1 MSDSRFPRVRRPGC
15 AVESHGGG
23 AAAVNRRLAASSVTP
38 ILPISALPASL
49 RRLVLAAL
57 NVTGIGSR
65 SSRRMIRRLAVVLA
79 GVAAI
84 AAAAPAVAQA
94 HPLGN
99 FTVNRYSL
107 VVVGKDSVK
116 VTFVLDEAEI
126 PTFQALGGSPT
137 HGAAQA
143 WAEAHV
149 ATFAQKLR
157 LTVGGRQVSLVPDAG
172 RVTATLRKGQGGLD
186 CMRVTVP
193 LTGRIAGGGPF
204 TATFSDDTFGNRV
217 GWKEIVMRAAPG
229 AVLTRSS
236 ASTHDVSDMLRHYPS
251 GMLST
256 PLDITSASFGYR
268 YGSGTSVSVGAP
280 QGQGGE
286 SVAISG
292 GAFTDLVTH
301 RDLGLG
307 FVLVALVIAM
317 FWGAVH
323 ALSPGHG
330 KSIVAAYLVGS
341 RGTAR
346 HAAFLGLTVTVTHTA
361 SIFALGIVTLYLS
374 DYILPETLYP
384 WLSVISGLVVVG
396 MGGSILIR
404 RARRLRAT
412 QQHHHHHD
420 HDHAHAHGHD
430 HDHDHPHHHGPGG
443 HTHEPPAAIT
453 VRSML
458 ALGISGGILPC
469 PSALVVILGA
479 IAVHRVAFGLVLV
492 VAFSFGLAATLTG
505 VGMLVV
511 YARRLVDRVPSSG
524 RLVQAAPT
532 FSAAVIT
539 ILGVGLTVQALGTFP
554 GGVPLIG

>member
-1 MSDSRFPRVRRPGC
+1 
-15 AVESHGGG
+15 
-23 AAAVNRRLAASSVTP
+23 
-38 ILPISALPASL
+38 
-49 RRLVLAAL
+49 
-57 NVTGIGSR
+57 
-65 SSRRMIRRLAVVLA
+65 MIRRLAAVLA
-79 GVAAI
+79 GVAVL

-107 VVVGKDSVK
+107 VELGKGSVK

-126 PTFQALGGSPT
+126 PTFQALGGQPT
-137 HGAAQA
+137 AERARA
-143 WAEAHV
+143 WADAH
-149 ATFAQKLR
+149 AAAFARKLH
-157 LTVGGRQVSLVPDAG
+157 LTVDGQEVTLVPDMGA
-172 RVTATLRKGQGGLD
+172 VTATLRIGQGGLH

-193 LTGRIAGGGPF
+193 LSARISGAGPF
-204 TATFSDDTFGNRV
+204 TATFTDDTFGDRV
-217 GWKEIVMRAAPG
+217 GWKEIVMRAEPG
-229 AVLTRSS
+229 AVLTQSS
-236 ASTHDVSDMLRHYPS
+236 AATHDVSDMLRHYPS

-256 PLDITSASFGYR
+256 PLDVRTATFGYR

-280 QGQGGE
+280 HGSGGE
-286 SVAISG
+286 SVAVSG

-307 FVLVALVIAM
+307 FILAAVAIAM

-374 DYILPETLYP
+374 QYILPETLYP
-384 WLSVISGLVVVG
+384 WLSVVSGLVVVG
-396 MGGSILIR
+396 MGGSVLIR
-404 RARRLRAT
+404 RARRLRAS
-412 QQHHHHHD
+412 QHQHHHHD
-420 HDHAHAHGHD
+420 HAHDHDHDHDHGHD
-430 HDHDHPHHHGPGG
+430 HDHDHVHHHGPGG

-469 PSALVVILGA
+469 PSALVVMLGA
-479 IAVHRVAFGLVLV
+479 IAVHRVAFGLLLV
-492 VAFSFGLAATLTG
+492 VAFSVGLAATLTS
-505 VGMLVV
+505 VGLIVV

-524 RLVQAAPT
+524 RLVQVAPT

-539 ILGVGLTVQALGTFP
+539 LLGVGLTVQALGTFP
-554 GGVPLIG
+554 GGVPLIR

>member
-1 MSDSRFPRVRRPGC
+1 
-15 AVESHGGG
+15 
-23 AAAVNRRLAASSVTP
+23 
-38 ILPISALPASL
+38 
-49 RRLVLAAL
+49 
-57 NVTGIGSR
+57 
-65 SSRRMIRRLAVVLA
+65 MIRRLAVLLA
-79 GVAAI
+79 GVAVL
-84 AAAAPAVAQA
+84 AAAAPAVAEA

-107 VVVGKDSVK
+107 VELGKGSVN

-126 PTFQALGGSPT
+126 PTFQALGGQPT
-137 HGAAQA
+137 RERAQA
-143 WAEAHV
+143 WAAARV
-149 ATFAQKLR
+149 ATFAQRLH
-157 LTVGGRQVSLVPDAG
+157 LTVDGRDVPLVPDPG
-172 RVTATLRKGQGGLD
+172 PVTATLRKGQGGLD

-193 LTGRIAGGGPF
+193 LSGRIAGGGPF
-204 TATFSDDTFGNRV
+204 TATFEDDTFGDRV

-229 AVLTRSS
+229 AVLTQSS
-236 ASTHDVSDMLRHYPS
+236 ASTHDVSQMLRHYPS

-256 PLDITSASFGYR
+256 PLDVRTATFGYR

-280 QGQGGE
+280 HGSGGE

-301 RDLGLG
+301 RDLGIG
-307 FVLVALVIAM
+307 FILAAIAIAM
-317 FWGAVH
+317 FWGSVH

-361 SIFALGIVTLYLS
+361 SIFVLGIVTLYLS
-374 DYILPETLYP
+374 SYILPETLYP
-384 WLSVISGLVVVG
+384 WLSVVSGLVVVA
-396 MGGSILIR
+396 MGATILVR
-404 RARRLRAT
+404 RARRLRPA
-412 QQHHHHHD
+412 HDHHHHD
-420 HDHAHAHGHD
+420 HAHEDDHGHD
-430 HDHDHPHHHGPGG
+430 GHEHHHHHGPGG

-469 PSALVVILGA
+469 PSALVVMLGA
-479 IAVHRVAFGLVLV
+479 IAVHRVAFGLLLV

-505 VGMLVV
+505 VGLLVV

-532 FSAAVIT
+532 FSAGVIT
-539 ILGVGLTVQALGTFP
+539 LLGVGLTVQALGTFP
-554 GGVPLIG
+554 GGVPLLG

>member
-1 MSDSRFPRVRRPGC
+1 
-15 AVESHGGG
+15 
-23 AAAVNRRLAASSVTP
+23 
-38 ILPISALPASL
+38 
-49 RRLVLAAL
+49 
-57 NVTGIGSR
+57 
-65 SSRRMIRRLAVVLA
+65 MIRRLAAVLA
-79 GVAAI
+79 GVAVL
-84 AAAAPAVAQA
+84 AAAAPGVAQA

-107 VVVGKDSVK
+107 IEVGKGSVK

-126 PTFQALGGSPT
+126 PTFQALGGNPT
-137 HGAAQA
+137 PEAARA

-149 ATFAQKLR
+149 ATFARKLHLR
-157 LTVGGRQVSLVPDAG
+157 LGGSDVPLAPDTAH
-172 RVTATLRKGQGGLD
+172 VTATLRKGQGGLH
-186 CMRVTVP
+186 CLRVTVP
-193 LTGRIAGGGPF
+193 LSARIPGAGPF
-204 TATFSDDTFGNRV
+204 TATFEDDTFGDRV
-217 GWKEIVMRAAPG
+217 GWKEIVMRALPG
-229 AVLTRSS
+229 AVLTQSS
-236 ASTHDVSDMLRHYPS
+236 AATHDVSDMLRHYPS

-256 PLDITSASFGYR
+256 PLDVRSATFGYR

-280 QGQGGE
+280 QGSGGE
-286 SVAISG
+286 SVAVSG

-307 FVLVALVIAM
+307 FILAAVAIAM

-341 RGTAR
+341 RGTGR

-361 SIFALGIVTLYLS
+361 SIFVLGIVTLYLS
-374 DYILPETLYP
+374 NYILPETLYP

-396 MGGSILIR
+396 MGGSILVR
-404 RARRLRAT
+404 RARRLRASRREH
-412 QQHHHHHD
+412 HHHHHD
-420 HDHAHAHGHD
+420 HDHNHGHD
-430 HDHDHPHHHGPGG
+430 HDHGHHHHHGPGG

-469 PSALVVILGA
+469 PSALVVMLGA
-479 IAVHRVAFGLVLV
+479 IAVHRVAFGLLLV
-492 VAFSFGLAATLTG
+492 VAFSIGLAATLTS
-505 VGMLVV
+505 VGLIVV

-539 ILGVGLTVQALGTFP
+539 LLGVGLTVQALGTFP
-554 GGVPLIG
+554 GGFPLTG

>member
-1 MSDSRFPRVRRPGC
+1 
-15 AVESHGGG
+15 
-23 AAAVNRRLAASSVTP
+23 
-38 ILPISALPASL
+38 
-49 RRLVLAAL
+49 
-57 NVTGIGSR
+57 
-65 SSRRMIRRLAVVLA
+65 MIRRLAAVLA
-79 GVAAI
+79 GVAVL

-107 VVVGKDSVK
+107 VELGKGSVK

-137 HGAAQA
+137 PEAARA

-149 ATFAQKLR
+149 ATFTGKLH
-157 LTVGGRQVSLVPDAG
+157 LSLNGSDVPLVPDTAH
-172 RVTATLRKGQGGLD
+172 VTATLRKGQGGLH
-186 CMRVTVP
+186 CMRVTLP
-193 LTGRIAGGGPF
+193 LSARITGAGPF
-204 TATFSDDTFGNRV
+204 TATFEDDTFGNRV
-217 GWKEIVMRAAPG
+217 GWKEIVIRALPG
-229 AVLTRSS
+229 AVLTQSS
-236 ASTHDVSDMLRHYPS
+236 AATHDVSDMLRHYPS

-256 PLDITSASFGYR
+256 PLDVRTATFGYR
-268 YGSGTSVSVGAP
+268 YGSGASVSVGAP
-280 QGQGGE
+280 QGSGSE
-286 SVAISG
+286 SVAVSG

-301 RDLGLG
+301 RHLGLG
-307 FVLVALVIAM
+307 FILAAIGIAM

-341 RGTAR
+341 RGTGR

-361 SIFALGIVTLYLS
+361 SIFVLGIVTLYLS
-374 DYILPETLYP
+374 NYILPETLYP

-404 RARRLRAT
+404 RARRLQASHAE
-412 QQHHHHHD
+412 HHHHND
-420 HDHAHAHGHD
+420 HDHGHD
-430 HDHDHPHHHGPGG
+430 HGHHHHHGPGG
-443 HTHEPPAAIT
+443 HTHEPPPAIT

-469 PSALVVILGA
+469 PSALVVMLGA
-479 IAVHRVAFGLVLV
+479 IAVHRVAFGLLLV
-492 VAFSFGLAATLTG
+492 VAFSIGLAATLTS
-505 VGMLVV
+505 VGLIVV

-539 ILGVGLTVQALGTFP
+539 LLGVGLTVQAIGTFP

>member
-1 MSDSRFPRVRRPGC
+1 
-15 AVESHGGG
+15 
-23 AAAVNRRLAASSVTP
+23 
-38 ILPISALPASL
+38 
-49 RRLVLAAL
+49 
-57 NVTGIGSR
+57 
-65 SSRRMIRRLAVVLA
+65 MIRRLAVVLA
-79 GVAAI
+79 GAAVI

-107 VVVGKDSVK
+107 VVVGKGSVK

-126 PTFQALGGSPT
+126 PTFQALGGRPT
-137 HGAAQA
+137 AQAARA
-143 WAEAHV
+143 WAEARL
-149 ATFAQKLR
+149 ATFSGRLH
-157 LTVGGRQVSLVPDAG
+157 LTVDGRPVRLMPDP
-172 RVTATLRKGQGGLD
+172 RHVTATVRKGQGGLD

-193 LTGRIAGGGPF
+193 LTARIPGAGPF
-204 TATFSDDTFGNRV
+204 TATFSDDTFGDRV

-256 PLDITSASFGYR
+256 PLDVRSASFGYR
-268 YGSGTSVSVGAP
+268 YGAGTSVSVGAP
-280 QGQGGE
+280 QGHGGE
-286 SVAISG
+286 SVAVSG

-301 RDLGLG
+301 RDLGIG
-307 FVLVALVIAM
+307 FLLVALAIAM

-374 DYILPETLYP
+374 GYILPETLYP
-384 WLSVISGLVVVG
+384 WLSAISGLVVAG
-396 MGGSILIR
+396 MGGSILVR
-404 RARRLRAT
+404 RARRLRASR
-412 QQHHHHHD
+412 HHHHRHHGHEHGHHRD
-420 HDHAHAHGHD
+420 QGHDHAD
-430 HDHDHPHHHGPGG
+430 HHHDGRGG
-443 HTHEPPAAIT
+443 HSHEPPGAIT

-469 PSALVVILGA
+469 PSALVVMLGA
-479 IAVHRVAFGLVLV
+479 IAVHRVVFGLVLV
-492 VAFSFGLAATLTG
+492 LAFSVGLAATLTS
-505 VGMLVV
+505 VGLLVV

-539 ILGVGLTVQALGTFP
+539 LLGVALTVQALGTFP
-554 GGVPLIG
+554 GGFPLTG

>member
-1 MSDSRFPRVRRPGC
+1 
-15 AVESHGGG
+15 
-23 AAAVNRRLAASSVTP
+23 
-38 ILPISALPASL
+38 
-49 RRLVLAAL
+49 
-57 NVTGIGSR
+57 
-65 SSRRMIRRLAVVLA
+65 
-79 GVAAI
+79 
-84 AAAAPAVAQA
+84 
-94 HPLGN
+94 
-99 FTVNRYSL
+99 
-107 VVVGKDSVK
+107 
-116 VTFVLDEAEI
+116 
-126 PTFQALGGSPT
+126 
-137 HGAAQA
+137 
-143 WAEAHV
+143 
-149 ATFAQKLR
+149 
-157 LTVGGRQVSLVPDAG
+157 
-172 RVTATLRKGQGGLD
+172 
-186 CMRVTVP
+186 
-193 LTGRIAGGGPF
+193 
-204 TATFSDDTFGNRV
+204 
-217 GWKEIVMRAAPG
+217 
-229 AVLTRSS
+229 
-236 ASTHDVSDMLRHYPS
+236 
-251 GMLST
+251 
-256 PLDITSASFGYR
+256 
-268 YGSGTSVSVGAP
+268 
-280 QGQGGE
+280 
-286 SVAISG
+286 
-292 GAFTDLVTH
+292 
-301 RDLGLG
+301 
-307 FVLVALVIAM
+307 VIAM

-396 MGGSILIR
+396 MGGSILVR

-469 PSALVVILGA
+469 PSALVVMLGA

-539 ILGVGLTVQALGTFP
+539 ILGVALTAQALGTFP

>member
-1 MSDSRFPRVRRPGC
+1 
-15 AVESHGGG
+15 
-23 AAAVNRRLAASSVTP
+23 
-38 ILPISALPASL
+38 
-49 RRLVLAAL
+49 
-57 NVTGIGSR
+57 
-65 SSRRMIRRLAVVLA
+65 MIRRLAAVLA
-79 GVAAI
+79 GVAVL
-84 AAAAPAVAQA
+84 AAAMPAVAEA

-107 VVVGKDSVK
+107 VELGKGSVK

-137 HGAAQA
+137 PERARA

-149 ATFAQKLR
+149 ATFAHRLH
-157 LTVGGRQVSLVPDAG
+157 LTVNGDPAALVPDTAA
-172 RVTATLRKGQGGLD
+172 VTATLRAGQGGLH

-193 LTGRIAGGGPF
+193 LSGRISGAGPF
-204 TATFSDDTFGNRV
+204 TATFEDDTFGDRV
-217 GWKEIVMRAAPG
+217 GWKEIVMRPLPG
-229 AVLTRSS
+229 AVLTQSS
-236 ASTHDVSDMLRHYPS
+236 AATHDVSDMLRHYPS

-256 PLDITSASFGYR
+256 PLDVRTATFGYR

-280 QGQGGE
+280 HGSGGE
-286 SVAISG
+286 SVAVSG

-307 FVLVALVIAM
+307 FILAAIAIAM

-361 SIFALGIVTLYLS
+361 SIFALGIITLYLS
-374 DYILPETLYP
+374 SYILPETLYP
-384 WLSVISGLVVVG
+384 WLSVVSGLVVVG
-396 MGGSILIR
+396 MGGSILVR
-404 RARRLRAT
+404 RARRLRAS
-412 QQHHHHHD
+412 QHHHH
-420 HDHAHAHGHD
+420 HGHD
-430 HDHDHPHHHGPGG
+430 HDHSHDHAHEHDRGAHHHHGPGG

-469 PSALVVILGA
+469 PSALVVMLGA
-479 IAVHRVAFGLVLV
+479 IAVHRVAFGLLLV
-492 VAFSFGLAATLTG
+492 VAFSIGLAATLTS
-505 VGMLVV
+505 VGLLVV

-532 FSAAVIT
+532 FSAGVIT
-539 ILGVGLTVQALGTFP
+539 LLGVGLTVQALGTFP

>member
-1 MSDSRFPRVRRPGC
+1 
-15 AVESHGGG
+15 
-23 AAAVNRRLAASSVTP
+23 
-38 ILPISALPASL
+38 
-49 RRLVLAAL
+49 
-57 NVTGIGSR
+57 
-65 SSRRMIRRLAVVLA
+65 MIRRLAAVLA
-79 GVAAI
+79 GVAAL

-107 VVVGKDSVK
+107 VELGKGSVK

-126 PTFQALGGSPT
+126 PTFQALGGQPT
-137 HGAAQA
+137 AERARA
-143 WAEAHV
+143 WADAHA
-149 ATFAQKLR
+149 ATFARKLH
-157 LTVGGRQVSLVPDAG
+157 LTVDGQEVTVVPDMDA
-172 RVTATLRKGQGGLD
+172 VTATLRVGQGGLH

-193 LTGRIAGGGPF
+193 LSARISGAGPF
-204 TATFSDDTFGNRV
+204 TATFTDDTFGDRV
-217 GWKEIVMRAAPG
+217 GWKEIVMRAEPG
-229 AVLTRSS
+229 AVLTQSS
-236 ASTHDVSDMLRHYPS
+236 AATHDVSDMLRHYPS

-256 PLDITSASFGYR
+256 PLDVRTATFGYR

-280 QGQGGE
+280 HGSGGE
-286 SVAISG
+286 SVAVSG

-307 FVLVALVIAM
+307 FILAAVAIAM

-361 SIFALGIVTLYLS
+361 SIFVLGIVTLYLS
-374 DYILPETLYP
+374 QYILPETLYP
-384 WLSVISGLVVVG
+384 WLSVVSGLVVVG

-404 RARRLRAT
+404 RARRLRAS
-412 QQHHHHHD
+412 QHHHHHHD
-420 HDHAHAHGHD
+420 HAHDHDHGHD
-430 HDHDHPHHHGPGG
+430 HLHHHGPVG

-469 PSALVVILGA
+469 PSALVVMLGA
-479 IAVHRVAFGLVLV
+479 IAVHRVAFGLLLV
-492 VAFSFGLAATLTG
+492 VAFSIGLAATLTS
-505 VGMLVV
+505 VGLIVV
-511 YARRLVDRVPSSG
+511 YVRRLVDRVPSSG
-524 RLVQAAPT
+524 RLVQVAPT

-539 ILGVGLTVQALGTFP
+539 LLGVGLTVQALGTFP
-554 GGVPLIG
+554 GGVPLIR

>member
-1 MSDSRFPRVRRPGC
+1 
-15 AVESHGGG
+15 
-23 AAAVNRRLAASSVTP
+23 
-38 ILPISALPASL
+38 
-49 RRLVLAAL
+49 
-57 NVTGIGSR
+57 
-65 SSRRMIRRLAVVLA
+65 MIRRLAAVLA
-79 GVAAI
+79 GVAVL

-107 VVVGKDSVK
+107 VELGKGSVN

-126 PTFQALGGSPT
+126 PTFQALGGQPT
-137 HGAAQA
+137 AERARA
-143 WAEAHV
+143 WADAH
-149 ATFAQKLR
+149 AAAFARKLH
-157 LTVGGRQVSLVPDAG
+157 LTVDGQEVRLVPDMGA
-172 RVTATLRKGQGGLD
+172 VTATLRVGQGGLH

-193 LTGRIAGGGPF
+193 LSARISGAGPF
-204 TATFSDDTFGNRV
+204 TATFTDDTFGDRV
-217 GWKEIVMRAAPG
+217 GWKEIVMRAEPG
-229 AVLTRSS
+229 AVLTQSS
-236 ASTHDVSDMLRHYPS
+236 AATHDVSDMLRHYPS

-256 PLDITSASFGYR
+256 PLDVRTATFGYR

-280 QGQGGE
+280 HGSGGE
-286 SVAISG
+286 SVAVSG

-301 RDLGLG
+301 RDLGFG
-307 FVLVALVIAM
+307 FILAAVAIAM

-361 SIFALGIVTLYLS
+361 SIFVLGIVTLYLS
-374 DYILPETLYP
+374 QYILPETLYP
-384 WLSVISGLVVVG
+384 WLSVVSGLVVVG
-396 MGGSILIR
+396 MGGSILLR
-404 RARRLRAT
+404 RARRLRAS
-412 QQHHHHHD
+412 QHHHHHHD
-420 HDHAHAHGHD
+420 HAHD
-430 HDHDHPHHHGPGG
+430 HDHDRRHDHDHLHHHRPGG

-469 PSALVVILGA
+469 PSALVVMLGA
-479 IAVHRVAFGLVLV
+479 IAVHRVAFGLLLV
-492 VAFSFGLAATLTG
+492 VAFSIGLAATLTS
-505 VGMLVV
+505 VGLIVV

-524 RLVQAAPT
+524 RLVQVAPT

-539 ILGVGLTVQALGTFP
+539 LLGVGLTVQALGTFP

>member
-1 MSDSRFPRVRRPGC
+1 
-15 AVESHGGG
+15 
-23 AAAVNRRLAASSVTP
+23 
-38 ILPISALPASL
+38 
-49 RRLVLAAL
+49 
-57 NVTGIGSR
+57 
-65 SSRRMIRRLAVVLA
+65 MIRRLAVLLA
-79 GVAAI
+79 GVAVL
-84 AAAAPAVAQA
+84 AAAAPAVAEA

-107 VVVGKDSVK
+107 VELGKGSVN

-126 PTFQALGGSPT
+126 PTFQALGGQPT
-137 HGAAQA
+137 RERAQA
-143 WAEAHV
+143 WAAARV
-149 ATFAQKLR
+149 ATFAQRLH
-157 LTVGGRQVSLVPDAG
+157 LTVDGRDVPLVPDLGA
-172 RVTATLRKGQGGLD
+172 VTATLRKGQGGLD

-193 LTGRIAGGGPF
+193 LSGRIAGGGPF
-204 TATFSDDTFGNRV
+204 TATFEDDTFGDRV

-229 AVLTRSS
+229 AVLTQSS
-236 ASTHDVSDMLRHYPS
+236 ASTHDVSQMLRHYPS

-256 PLDITSASFGYR
+256 PLDVRTATFGYR

-280 QGQGGE
+280 HGSGGE

-301 RDLGLG
+301 RDLGIG
-307 FVLVALVIAM
+307 FILAAIAIAM
-317 FWGAVH
+317 FWGSVH

-361 SIFALGIVTLYLS
+361 SIFVLGIVTLYLS
-374 DYILPETLYP
+374 SYILPETLYP
-384 WLSVISGLVVVG
+384 WLSVVSGLVVVA
-396 MGGSILIR
+396 MGATILVR
-404 RARRLRAT
+404 RARRLRPA
-412 QQHHHHHD
+412 HDHHHHD
-420 HDHAHAHGHD
+420 HAHEHDHGHD
-430 HDHDHPHHHGPGG
+430 GHEHHHHHGPGG

-469 PSALVVILGA
+469 PSALVVMLGA
-479 IAVHRVAFGLVLV
+479 IAVHRVAFGLLLV

-505 VGMLVV
+505 VGLLVV

-532 FSAAVIT
+532 FSAGVIT
-539 ILGVGLTVQALGTFP
+539 LLGVGLTVQALGTFP
-554 GGVPLIG
+554 GGVPLLG